1 MGSPGFAG
9 VAWAF
14 FRRGALE
21 ALSYRAASLLYAA
34 GMALSMLSFYFLSRF
49 VGVGR
54 HPALDNYGGDYL
66 AFGLVGVVGLDFL
79 HTAVGACARRVRES
93 QVTGTFE
100 PMLATPTPETWVI
113 LCLPLYEYASAL
125 GRACLWLGTGALLFG
140 ARFRPDAPG
149 ALVAL
154 VLSALAFGSLG
165 LLSAAA
171 TMWLRRTD
179 PISALFGALSLV
191 FSGVFYPISVLPAW
205 AAPVSALLPT
215 THALEAMRAALLLGA
230 GPADLFGPLSR
241 LALFTIL
248 AGPVALLAFSA
259 ALRRARIDGSLGQY

>member
-1 MGSPGFAG
+1 MRRPGFLA

-49 VGVGR
+49 VGVGK
-54 HPALDNYGGDYL
+54 HPALDGYGGDYL

-93 QVTGTFE
+93 QVSGTFE

-113 LCLPLYEYASAL
+113 LCLPLYEYAQAL
-125 GRACLWLGTGALLFG
+125 GRAALWLGAGALVFG
-140 ARFRPDAPG
+140 ARFDADVAG
-149 ALVAL
+149 AVLAL

-179 PISALFGALSLV
+179 PLSALVGALSLV
-191 FSGVFYPISVLPAW
+191 FSGVFYPVSVLPAW
-205 AAPVSALLPT
+205 AAPISALLPT
-215 THALEAMRAALLLGA
+215 THALEALRAALLLDSS
-230 GPADLFGPLSR
+230 PADMGAPLLH
-241 LALFTIL
+241 LALFTII
-248 AGPVALLAFSA
+248 AGPTALVAFRA